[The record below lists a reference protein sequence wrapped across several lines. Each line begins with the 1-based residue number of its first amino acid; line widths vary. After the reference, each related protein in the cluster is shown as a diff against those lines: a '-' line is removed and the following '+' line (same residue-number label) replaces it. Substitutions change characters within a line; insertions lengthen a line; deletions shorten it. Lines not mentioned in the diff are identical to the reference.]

1 MKTLIACLFIITFY
15 SSIKAQ
21 SKSITIEASQNI
33 TNFSFT
39 NSKGELDK
47 NYKPIYSGGYAIG
60 YRFENE
66 KGLLLTGKIGMRK
79 SGSSYVFDTYNYT
92 WDLRYTEARLG
103 IGYNYKMDKI
113 GIHILGQPYFGY
125 LLKGEQ
131 VLNNEN
137 FDILNTGD
145 IRKIDYGVIL
155 SPGVN
160 FNLAS
165 DMIKIYIDL
174 NYLYGLNNL
183 ETNEEQKS
191 RNTMFGGTI
200 GLAINLTK

>member
-1 MKTLIACLFIITFY
+1 MKTLVACLFLITFY
-15 SSIKAQ
+15 TSISAQ

-39 NSKGELDK
+39 NSNGELDK

-66 KGLLLTGKIGMRK
+66 KGLLLAGKIGMRK
-79 SGSSYVFDTYNYT
+79 AGASYIFDSYNYT
-92 WDLRYTEARLG
+92 WDLSYSEARLG

-137 FDILNTGD
+137 FDILNTGY
-145 IRKIDYGVIL
+145 INKIDYGVIL